1 MVSMQAQKIIEQLG
15 FSAKEAKV
23 YLAALGLGECHIS
36 DIAEKVKL
44 PRTSVQVIVDK
55 LHKEGLMNF
64 YVMRRY
70 KYWVAEDP
78 ERLLHNL
85 KQREN
90 LVEEALPRLSA
101 LKRSGRSKTSR
112 KNSHSFEL
120 FRTLADTA
128 SQPVLIAN
136 GEIEI
141 EYVNEVWEKQF
152 GYTLEE
158 VRGENPRMLKSGKTP
173 DAVYK
178 KMWQALNDEK
188 MFQTDEIIDKRKN
201 GTFFNLLT
209 TIFPARHEGS
219 IFFIQILD
227 DITERKRVEALRQK
241 FSKTDK

>member
-1 MVSMQAQKIIEQLG
+1 MQTQKIIEYLG

-23 YLAALGLGECHIS
+23 YLATLGLGECHIS

-55 LHKEGLMNF
+55 LHKGGLMNF

-78 ERLLHNL
+78 GRLLHNL
-85 KQREN
+85 KQKQT

-101 LKRSGRSKTSR
+101 LKQNGKNKSFR
-112 KNSHSFEL
+112 KNSHSVEL
-120 FRTLADTA
+120 FRILADTA
-128 SQPVLIAN
+128 SQPVLITN

-141 EYVNEVWEKQF
+141 EYVNEAWEKQF
-152 GYTLEE
+152 GYKLEE

-173 DAVYK
+173 ESVHK
-178 KMWQALNDEK
+178 KMWQALNSEK
-188 MFQTDEIIDKRKN
+188 MFQTDEVIDKRKD

-209 TIFPARHEGS
+209 TIFPVRHGGN

-227 DITERKRVEALRQK
+227 DITEKKRVEEFQQK
-241 FSKTDK
+241 FSKN